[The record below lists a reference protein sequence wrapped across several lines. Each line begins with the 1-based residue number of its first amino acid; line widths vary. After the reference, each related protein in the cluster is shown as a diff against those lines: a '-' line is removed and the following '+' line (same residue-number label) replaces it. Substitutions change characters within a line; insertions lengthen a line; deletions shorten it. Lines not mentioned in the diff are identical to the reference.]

1 MTALIIIL
9 CIVAIIALLL
19 FTKVTL
25 RISYKESLCV
35 VLKILFIKIRLYPTK
50 KKEKRYKHSM
60 SKRKAKRIRN
70 SLKKKPKKE
79 RKIFKKKKKKEDTEE
94 KKKSKEKKLSKNDIL
109 SIISIIISFVKN
121 FIRLFSGSIRL
132 KASRIHLIVAT
143 DNAASTAITYGA
155 VTEGINVL
163 FPLLDGLKTVK
174 KLPFGKDLSV
184 GVDFLAEE
192 PTIDIEIE
200 IYIRIIR
207 ALGSVLGATAKAFKK
222 AIKDQMKRLERKK

>member
-50 KKEKRYKHSM
+50 KKKKRYKHSM

-174 KLPFGKDLSV
+174 KLPHGKDLSV

>member
-121 FIRLFSGSIRL
+121 FIRLFSDSIRL

-174 KLPFGKDLSV
+174 KLPCGKDLSV